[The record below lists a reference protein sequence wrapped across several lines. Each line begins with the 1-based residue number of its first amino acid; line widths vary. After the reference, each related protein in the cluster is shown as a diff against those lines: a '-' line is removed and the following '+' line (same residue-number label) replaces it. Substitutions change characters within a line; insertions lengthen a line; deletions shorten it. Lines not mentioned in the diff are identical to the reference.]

1 MSLGPVLPWL
11 TGAAAVAS
19 TISALDKPS
28 TPKPPSAAE
37 IAKEQTKQQQKMEE
51 AAVLHPEITQS
62 EATIESAEAQRRAA
76 IQEARRRG
84 GYMST
89 LLTPGSGLMGGTTV
103 SRKTLL
109 GA

>member
-19 TISALDKPS
+19 TVSALNPPS
-28 TPKPPSAAE
+28 APKPPSAEE
-37 IAKEQTKQQQKMEE
+37 IARQQQKVQEK
-51 AAVLHPEITQS
+51 AVLSPEMTQS
-62 EATIESAEAQRRAA
+62 EASIESIEAQRRAA

-89 LLTPGSGLMGGTTV
+89 LLTPGGGLMGGATV